1 MKIYIVE
8 DSPVMVERII
18 ARLSTIPF
26 IEIAGISDSEE
37 KAFADIRRLRPE
49 FLIIDIMPKEWN
61 GIDFLKRIKE
71 ELPEINVSTLDY
83 STKDLFIK
91 NMFLGADVYSAKPK
105 NSDNVAYAVN
115 VPGLSS
121 SRRNRTR
128 PGNS

>member
-49 FLIIDIMPKEWN
+49 FLIIDIMSKEWN

-91 NMFLGADVYSAKPK
+91 NMFLGADVYSATPK
-105 NSDNVAYAVN
+105 NSDNIAYAVN